1 MGLFDMFKGNSG
13 PEMTPHLALACSL
26 IYMIAADGVV
36 EPEEVG
42 QLLSVIGSGDSK
54 GLGGATNSKALL
66 ETALKYTR
74 SKGPDQFLSEA
85 APKLTDAQRMCI
97 LVNLCDSLLSDG
109 DADPAEQALFLK
121 FLNAFGV
128 AEDRFR
134 PYMEVLSLKNDR
146 SVFTRKD
153 HPKNNAG
160 YKVSLSKS

>member
-1 MGLFDMFKGNSG
+1 MGLFDMFKSSG

-42 QLLSVIGSGDSK
+42 QLMSVIGSGQGK
-54 GLGGATNSKALL
+54 GLGGNTNSKALL

-74 SKGPDQFLSEA
+74 GKGPDQFLTEA
-85 APKLTDAQRMCI
+85 APKLTDAQKMCI

-109 DADPAEQALFLK
+109 EADPAEQSLFLK

-128 AEDRFR
+128 DEARFK
-134 PYMEVLSLKNDR
+134 PYMEVIALKNDR
-146 SVFTRKD
+146 SVFTKKD
-153 HPKNNAG
+153 HPKNTSG
-160 YKVSLSKS
+160 YKVSLSKG